1 MNKIQIPESPH
12 DLAWDITTACN
23 LNCRFCYNVSGRAH
37 SAESRELID
46 LVLENI
52 KELKPLHLGIGG
64 GEPLLSP
71 YIKEILQEIVL
82 MGSKTPMITIN
93 SMEIHDHE
101 PVIRFVKTLNEE
113 LPDERIGFYISVH
126 GTENTHDAMVG
137 KKGHFHE
144 IIKGVDLL
152 KKYEVRFAMGFVPTI
167 FNKNERQAVLAFAQK
182 MGATLFNVSQFVPI
196 GKGQQK
202 YNLTPH
208 EYNELTTWVKMQ
220 NERLNHRYVVAQERW
235 LGVLDEDLFRNEL
248 FIGCSAGIYYLGLRS
263 NGDIV
268 PCQLNGYVLDNIRNS
283 RLRDVWHKNVVLEE
297 WRRRNVKGKCGMC
310 HFLFK
315 CGGCRC
321 NAVAYTGDFL
331 GEDLMCP
338 FTQAEL
344 TEQYQQ
350 LTQKQIQIQNAEELH
365 DLPDVE
371 SVLKD
376 LKDDTELIRIPALS
390 TTQGDTLIIRHE
402 RIDALVELTGD
413 ARVIYEL
420 VPDDTPITFGEL
432 AKLFEEKMRRRMLM
446 GEFSDLVK
454 YELINFLEETRCRG
468 V

>member
-1 MNKIQIPESPH
+1 MNKIQAPESPH
-12 DLAWDITTACN
+12 DLVWDITTACN
-23 LNCRFCYNVSGRAH
+23 LKCRFCYNVSGRAH
-37 SAESRELID
+37 TAESPELID

-52 KELKPLHLGIGG
+52 KELQPLHLGIGG

-71 YIKEILQEIVL
+71 YIKDILQEIVS

-93 SMEIHDHE
+93 SMEIHNHE
-101 PVIRFVKTLNEE
+101 PVIKFVKALNEV

-126 GTENTHDAMVG
+126 GMENTHDAMVG
-137 KKGHFHE
+137 KKSHFQE
-144 IIKGVDLL
+144 VIKGVDLL
-152 KKYEVRFAMGFVPTI
+152 KKYEVRFAMGFVPTV
-167 FNKNERQAVLAFAQK
+167 FNKNEREAVLAFAQK

-202 YNLTPH
+202 YNLTRQ
-208 EYNELTTWVKMQ
+208 EYHELTTWVKIQ

-235 LGVLDEDLFRNEL
+235 LGVLDEELFNNEL

-268 PCQLNGYVLDNIRNS
+268 PCQLNGYVLGNIRQN
-283 RLRDVWHKNVVLEE
+283 RLRDVWHNNAVLEE
-297 WRRRNVKGKCGMC
+297 WRKRNVKGKCGMC

-331 GEDLMCP
+331 GEDVMCP
-338 FTQAEL
+338 FTQDEL

-350 LTQKQIQIQNAEELH
+350 LIQMQEQKQKQIEEELH

-371 SVLKD
+371 SILKD
-376 LKDDTELIRIPALS
+376 LKDDTKLIKIPTLS
-390 TTQGDTLIIRHE
+390 TAHGDTLIIRHE

-420 VPDDTPITFGEL
+420 ISDDTPITFGEL
-432 AKLFEEKMRRRMLM
+432 ARLFEEKMGRRMLM
-446 GEFSDLVK
+446 NEFSDLVK
-454 YELINFLEETRCRG
+454 YELINFL
-468 V
+468 